1 MLSSMNCSGHCLEAS
16 LARNGTVVAATG
28 QVWVLPWGQTKQ
40 GCSAPAADHHDG
52 LTPLQLGVII
62 SSCVGVVVCIAC
74 CGALLYRRLGPA
86 KRERSKS
93 IGDTFREMVSADEA
107 ERVHVNPA
115 SHAQISSVSVC
126 ERGMLRT
133 LCMSPT
139 HLRCMCTRTRVRM
152 WLQVEMK
159 EIVATLGSGSHS
171 WQIEFDKIQLE
182 RKVAAGASGVVQFA
196 GC

>member
-1 MLSSMNCSGHCLEAS
+1 MNCSGHCLEAS

-126 ERGMLRT
+126 ERGVLRT
-133 LCMSPT
+133 TVHVT
-139 HLRCMCTRTRVRM
+139 HSLAVHVHAYACTY
-152 WLQVEMK
+152 
-159 EIVATLGSGSHS
+159 
-171 WQIEFDKIQLE
+171 
-182 RKVAAGASGVVQFA
+182 VAAGGDEGDCGHVGLWLALVA
-196 GC
+196 D